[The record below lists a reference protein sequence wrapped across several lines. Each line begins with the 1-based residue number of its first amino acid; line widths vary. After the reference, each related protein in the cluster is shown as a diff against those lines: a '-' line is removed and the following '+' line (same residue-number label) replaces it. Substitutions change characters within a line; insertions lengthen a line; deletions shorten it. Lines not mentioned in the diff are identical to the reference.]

1 MNSKTKVMIVDDNK
15 EFVKLLSMFINSQT
29 DMEVVA
35 KDWWICGSLC
45 STNDILIRK
54 YHKGLSEGD
63 LISFENIG
71 AYSVTEGIN
80 LFLSRTLPCVLLRKK
95 KYDYE
100 VQREYVE
107 SYILNMPGGRK
118 NG

>member
-1 MNSKTKVMIVDDNK
+1 MNEKIYCKSGGCSA
-15 EFVKLLSMFINSQT
+15 KLGAKKLSHILEKIDSF
-29 DMEVVA
+29 
-35 KDWWICGSLC
+35 KDENVLYM

-63 LISFENIG
+63 LIAFENIG

-80 LFLSRTLPCVLLRKK
+80 LFLSRTLPCILLRKK

-100 VQREYVE
+100 VQRGHVE
-107 SYILNMPGGRK
+107 SYVLNIPGGRK